1 MKYSKF
7 INGIIITK
15 DFPIGQHLEGWTRG
29 LKPQPII
36 NTTSPVKTTE
46 LGTLWARRRGLISKA
61 HYDDTKK
68 TAGNI
73 QDNRLDRG
81 KRRSSNVS
89 LRTSS
94 KMAIRR
100 I

>member
-36 NTTSPVKTTE
+36 NTTSTVKTTE
-46 LGTLWARRRGLISKA
+46 LGTLWARRRRLISKA
-61 HYDDTKK
+61 HYDDTQK
-68 TAGNI
+68 TAGNV
-73 QDNRLDRG
+73 QDNRLNRG
-81 KRRSSNVS
+81 KRRSSNLS
-89 LRTSS
+89 LRPGN
-94 KMAIRR
+94 KVAICR